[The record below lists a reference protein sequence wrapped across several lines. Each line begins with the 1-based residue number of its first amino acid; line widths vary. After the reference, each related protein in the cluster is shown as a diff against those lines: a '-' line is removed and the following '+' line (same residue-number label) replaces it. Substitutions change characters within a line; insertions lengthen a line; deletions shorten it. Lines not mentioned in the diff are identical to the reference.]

1 MIADKPK
8 NCCGCTACEWV
19 CPQRA
24 IRMVTDPLG
33 FLLPEVD
40 KSLCIGCGLCEKLC
54 PFITNTQKEDAAL
67 PLAYAARHKNTG
79 EIDTSRSGA
88 VFTAVSSFV
97 ISRGGVVY
105 GAAFA
110 DDCSVEHQKA
120 SDYIEMFKFKG
131 SKYTQ
136 SDMRGIIRD
145 LYAELQRDRMVL
157 FSGTPCQISAIRNL
171 VPHKYKENLYLVD
184 VVCHGAA
191 APRVWADYIR
201 YLEKRERRKIV
212 KADFRDKSIYG
223 WDGLHRESFLFDN
236 NKKHTYPITFYQPFL
251 IREACSVCPYATTQ
265 RVSDL
270 TLGDLWEW
278 ESVCP
283 TMNEDKKGISLV
295 LVNTDKGQELL
306 DSVAGDLDVRKIPL
320 DDCLQL
326 NLQNPTPRDPR
337 ADAFAKDYRSHGW
350 EYTLAKYYPVSWTD
364 KIKYGVKRVLGRV

>member
-1 MIADKPK
+1 
-8 NCCGCTACEWV
+8 
-19 CPQRA
+19 
-24 IRMVTDPLG
+24 MVADPLG
-33 FLLPEVD
+33 FLMPEID
-40 KSLCIGCGLCEKLC
+40 KNLCIGCGLCEKLC
-54 PFITNTQKEDAAL
+54 PFITKIQKEKTVL
-67 PLAYAARHKNTG
+67 SLAYVARHKNTD

-136 SDMRGIIRD
+136 SDMRGVIRD
-145 LYAELQRDRMVL
+145 LYAELQRGSIVL
-157 FSGTPCQISAIRNL
+157 FSGTPCQTSAIRNL
-171 VPHKYKENLYLVD
+171 VPHKYKEKLYLVD
-184 VVCHGAA
+184 VVCHGTA
-191 APRVWADYIR
+191 APRVWSDYIR

-236 NKKHTYPITFYQPFL
+236 NKKHTYPITLYQPFL
-251 IREACSVCPYATTQ
+251 IREACSSCPYATTQ

-278 ESVCP
+278 ESICP
-283 TMNEDKKGISLV
+283 SMNKDKKGISLV
-295 LVNTDKGQELL
+295 LVNTEKGKYLL
-306 DSVAGDLDVRKIPL
+306 GSVVGDLNVRKISL
-320 DDCLQL
+320 DDCLQP
-326 NLQNPTPRDPR
+326 NLQSPTPRDHR
-337 ADAFAKDYRSHGW
+337 ADAFAKDYRLHGW
-350 EYTLAKYYPVSWTD
+350 EYAFAKYYPVSLAE
-364 KIKYGVKRVLGRV
+364 KIKYEVKRVLGRV